1 MQFQKYTEKSIR
13 GTYAHGQ
20 KIGYNID
27 HEPTLKP
34 SRDQKRRN
42 RMRFVQARELQLY
55 RTPNGQEPFTEWLK
69 SLRDQRT
76 RKRIQ
81 NRIAR
86 IVSGNLG
93 DHKSVGDGVFELR
106 LDFGPGYRIYFGEV
120 DNTIILLL
128 CGGDKSS
135 QNRDIERAKVYW
147 QEYKESQE

>member
-1 MQFQKYTEKSIR
+1 
-13 GTYAHGQ
+13 
-20 KIGYNID
+20 
-27 HEPTLKP
+27 
-34 SRDQKRRN
+34 
-42 RMRFVQARELQLY
+42 MRVAQTKELEIY
-55 RTPNGQEPFTEWLK
+55 GDPNDREPFTEWLK

-86 IVSGNLG
+86 IESGNLG

-106 LDFGPGYRIYFGEV
+106 LQFGPGYRIYFGEV

-135 QNRDIERAKVYW
+135 QDRDIERAKVYW

>member
-1 MQFQKYTEKSIR
+1 
-13 GTYAHGQ
+13 
-20 KIGYNID
+20 
-27 HEPTLKP
+27 
-34 SRDQKRRN
+34 
-42 RMRFVQARELQLY
+42 MRVAQTRELQIY
-55 RTPNGQEPFTEWLK
+55 RNPNDQEPFTEWLK

-106 LDFGPGYRIYFGEV
+106 LQFGPGYRIYFGEV

-135 QNRDIERAKVYW
+135 QDSDIERAKVYW